1 MASRSQ
7 GRSPRRIPE
16 GRGPYGVGCGDIMA
30 GLSTS
35 GVFFR
40 LFYPMEKV
48 PGGPPKKARPPWLP
62 GTQYAKGYGAVV
74 GKKLAGVTLKW
85 LLSKV
90 TLPVCWHG
98 KLSDSKNKYPVII
111 FSHGLGGCRTT
122 YTSICMDIASHGC
135 IVAAVE
141 HRDQSACASFIINN
155 NNSNGTANEL
165 DQQWIAYH
173 KAAYE
178 EQELRTR
185 QVNQRK
191 EECIA
196 VLDYLQDLDE
206 GEHLENDL
214 DPDMDLAV
222 FQGRMDL
229 SDVAVCG
236 HSFGGATT
244 IACLSRDDR
253 FKCGV
258 AFDAWMFPLAE
269 SHLNVKQPMLFINT
283 EKFQWKANIKRM
295 LSLVPDIHASS
306 GPRRMVTVRGTVHQS
321 QSDFSLIVPQFLA
334 KLASSRGPLDPYMA
348 MACNND
354 AAIRFL
360 SNYLDLQFIDE
371 TDGLVSSNDDL
382 ILIGTNVNLK
392 EDEEIEP
399 RKENSERRGSL
410 IRRSLR
416 LKRRKSQPQKETLD
430 RENERQEK
438 TEEQRGD

>member
-7 GRSPRRIPE
+7 GRSPRRIPA
-16 GRGPYGVGCGDIMA
+16 GSGPYGVGCGDIMA

-40 LFYPMEKV
+40 LFYPMEKTS
-48 PGGPPKKARPPWLP
+48 GGPPKKARPPWLL
-62 GTQYAKGYGAVV
+62 GSQYAKGYGAVA

-90 TLPVCWHG
+90 TLPVWWHG
-98 KLSDSKNKYPVII
+98 KLSESKTKYPVII

-165 DQQWIAYH
+165 DQQWITYH

-191 EECIA
+191 DECIA

-206 GEHLENDL
+206 GGHLENDL
-214 DPDMDLAV
+214 DPDMDLTV
-222 FQGRMDL
+222 FQGHLDL
-229 SDVAVCG
+229 NDVALCG

-253 FKCGV
+253 FKLHC
-258 AFDAWMFPLAE
+258 
-269 SHLNVKQPMLFINT
+269 K
-283 EKFQWKANIKRM
+283 
-295 LSLVPDIHASS
+295 
-306 GPRRMVTVRGTVHQS
+306 
-321 QSDFSLIVPQFLA
+321 
-334 KLASSRGPLDPYMA
+334 Y
-348 MACNND
+348 
-354 AAIRFL
+354 
-360 SNYLDLQFIDE
+360 
-371 TDGLVSSNDDL
+371 
-382 ILIGTNVNLK
+382 
-392 EDEEIEP
+392 
-399 RKENSERRGSL
+399 
-410 IRRSLR
+410 
-416 LKRRKSQPQKETLD
+416 
-430 RENERQEK
+430 
-438 TEEQRGD
+438 

>member
-7 GRSPRRIPE
+7 GRSPRRIPA
-16 GRGPYGVGCGDIMA
+16 GSGPYGVGCGDIMA

-40 LFYPMEKV
+40 LFYPMEKTS
-48 PGGPPKKARPPWLP
+48 GGPPKKARPPWLL
-62 GTQYAKGYGAVV
+62 GSQYAKGYGAVA

-90 TLPVCWHG
+90 TLPVWWHG
-98 KLSDSKNKYPVII
+98 KLSESKTKYPVII

-165 DQQWIAYH
+165 DQQWITYH

-191 EECIA
+191 DECIA

-206 GEHLENDL
+206 GGHLENDL
-214 DPDMDLAV
+214 DPDMDLTV
-222 FQGRMDL
+222 FQGHLDL
-229 SDVAVCG
+229 NDVALCG

-253 FKCGV
+253 F
-258 AFDAWMFPLAE
+258 
-269 SHLNVKQPMLFINT
+269 N
-283 EKFQWKANIKRM
+283 
-295 LSLVPDIHASS
+295 
-306 GPRRMVTVRGTVHQS
+306 GTVHQS

-334 KLASSRGPLDPYMA
+334 KLTSARGPLDPYVA
-348 MACNND
+348 MATNNF

-360 SNYLDLQFIDE
+360 SNYLDLQFGDE
-371 TDGLVSSNDDL
+371 TDGPVSSSNDL
-382 ILIGTNVNLK
+382 IMIGTNVSLLDVEEK
-392 EDEEIEP
+392 EQ
-399 RKENSERRGSL
+399 RKENGERRDLQFGDETDGPVSSSDDLIMIGTNVCLLDVEEKEQRKENGERRGSL

-416 LKRRKSQPQKETLD
+416 LKRRKSRSPK
-430 RENERQEK
+430 ENEERESERKEK